1 MDSTL
6 GVATL
11 QAKAHAERL
20 LLRLR
25 HDIDQAEYRAL
36 FCSAVEG
43 AMFRSF
49 PYAKLRGEVVVFWAV
64 SHPWV

>member
-6 GVATL
+6 GAATL

-20 LLRLR
+20 LSRLR

-36 FCSAVEG
+36 FCSAGEG
-43 AMFRSF
+43 VMYSSL
-49 PYAKLRGEVVVFWAV
+49 PCAKLTGEGGV
-64 SHPWV
+64 